1 MYTDVL
7 LPTDGSRGALAAA
20 GHGLDIARRYGATV
34 HVLYVVDTRVSRSGP
49 LVDALRDE
57 GRAAVRRIEVAAAT
71 AGLTV
76 VTSTAQGV
84 PAREILAYSA
94 AHGIDLV
101 VMGTRGGREPTEP
114 RWEAS
119 RNGSSAAPA
128 SLCSRSGAVEGRRPP
143 QPTAPP
149 GGGRFGHRQ
158 YV

>member
-101 VMGTRGGREPTEP
+101 VMGTRGRT
-114 RWEAS
+114 RAD
-119 RNGSSAAPA
+119 RAVLGSVAERVVR
-128 SLCSRSGAVEGRRPP
+128 RSGVPVLTVRSG
-143 QPTAPP
+143 
-149 GGGRFGHRQ
+149 
-158 YV
+158 